1 MSMARQERPV
11 ISAAISVVPEPLNG
25 STRSFAVCQF
35 RCAIECPNQMN
46 DPNGP
51 TLHYDR
57 MIELNEFYKK
67 ASELFGPYIQAHQ
80 KV

>member
-1 MSMARQERPV
+1 MDRRAHSRFAN
-11 ISAAISVVPEPLNG
+11 SAAQSNVQ
-25 STRSFAVCQF
+25 TK
-35 RCAIECPNQMN
+35 MN

-57 MIELNEFYKK
+57 MIELNEFYRK

>member
-1 MSMARQERPV
+1 
-11 ISAAISVVPEPLNG
+11 
-25 STRSFAVCQF
+25 
-35 RCAIECPNQMN
+35 MN

-67 ASELFGPYIQAHQ
+67 ASELFGPYIQPEFFLVSLR
-80 KV
+80 KSSETPCFRFPP